1 MEYIVSV
8 LLSIVGNL
16 LTPTAKRFLRWPVEP
31 DSPSPLPIPA
41 VKERSFATEEEKEM
55 IREYNRQRLARIG
68 RFLGIHAI
76 TFLFLLAAF
85 YLPLMLRSMPGKDIA
100 LSDTRLVVFGIESAI
115 DHQRIGLLSLTLSF
129 LLYAPIWFLSQL
141 IGHFAATVWDQLNKV
156 TPARYASLIALSFI
170 GLAFLVAGHW
180 VFVLFPQNSYLFS
193 VGLPFI
199 AVGVVG
205 FLSSSRR

>member
-16 LTPTAKRFLRWPVEP
+16 LTPTAKRILRWPAEP
-31 DSPSPLPIPA
+31 DSPSPLPIPD
-41 VKERSFATEEEKEM
+41 VKERAFPSEAEKEAV
-55 IREYNRQRLARIG
+55 RTYNRQRLARVG
-68 RFLGIHAI
+68 RLFWIHAT

-100 LSDTRLVVFGIESAI
+100 LSDTRLAVLGIDSAI
-115 DHQRIGLLSLTLSF
+115 DHQRIGLLSLTLSL
-129 LLYAPIWFLSQL
+129 LLYVPIWFLSQP
-141 IGHFAATVWDQLNKV
+141 IGHFMATVWDQLNKV

-180 VFVLFPQNSYLFS
+180 VFVLFPQNSYQFS

-205 FLSSSRR
+205 FLSSGRR